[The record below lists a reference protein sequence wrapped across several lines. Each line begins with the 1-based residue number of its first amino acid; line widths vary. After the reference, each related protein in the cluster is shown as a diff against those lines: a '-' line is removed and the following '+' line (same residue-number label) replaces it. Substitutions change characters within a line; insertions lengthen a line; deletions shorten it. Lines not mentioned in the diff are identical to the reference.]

1 MGRPDVRGREEIL
14 AVHAKGKPLGDDVD
28 IKQVAQTTA
37 GFTGADLENLLNE
50 AAIAAAKQDR
60 GFIVQEDITKS
71 FIKVG
76 IGAEKKSRVITEK
89 EKRITAYH
97 QAGNAIVLHLLPDVG
112 PVYTVS
118 VIPTGNGAGG
128 YTMPLPE
135 RDAMYVT
142 TGKMLQHITVALGGR
157 VAETLI
163 FDDITTGASQDIK
176 QATGEARS
184 MVIKYGFSEKVGPIN
199 YDNDDDE
206 VFIGRDIGHT
216 KHFSDKV
223 AHTIDDE
230 VKAIVDSCYEQAK
243 TILTENIDVLHKC
256 AELLV
261 EKERIGREEFEALF
275 ERNETESLDKE

>member
-1 MGRPDVRGREEIL
+1 MSAAERKSLQYMQKENL
-14 AVHAKGKPLGDDVD
+14 LGDDVD

-97 QAGNAIVLHLLPDVG
+97 EAGHAILFHLLPDVG

-135 RDAMYVT
+135 RDAMYIT
-142 TGKMLQHITVALGGR
+142 KGKMLQDITVALGGR
-157 VAETLI
+157 VAESLI
-163 FDDITTGASQDIK
+163 FDDIRQ
-176 QATGEARS
+176 
-184 MVIKYGFSEKVGPIN
+184 
-199 YDNDDDE
+199 
-206 VFIGRDIGHT
+206 GHL
-216 KHFSDKV
+216 KILSKP
-223 AHTIDDE
+223 
-230 VKAIVDSCYEQAK
+230 QAK
-243 TILTENIDVLHKC
+243 LLYGNQIWILRKGWSNQL
-256 AELLV
+256 
-261 EKERIGREEFEALF
+261 R
-275 ERNETESLDKE
+275 